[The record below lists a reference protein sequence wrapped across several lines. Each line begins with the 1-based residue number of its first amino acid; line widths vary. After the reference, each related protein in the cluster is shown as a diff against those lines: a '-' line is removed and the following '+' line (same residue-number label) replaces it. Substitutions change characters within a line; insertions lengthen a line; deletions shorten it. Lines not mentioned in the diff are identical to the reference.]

1 MKKTSL
7 LNSEISYLIARSGHT
22 DTIVISDAGLPI
34 PSNVKRI
41 DLALV
46 PGVPTFLQTL
56 KAVLVELKVESVTIA
71 SEMKQ
76 KSPELYKEV
85 NELLKDIPIMEI
97 AHEELKRMTV
107 NARAVIRTGEFTPY
121 ANIILHSGVV
131 F

>member
-76 KSPELYKEV
+76 KSPELYKEI